1 MFQTLAPLILASGSP
16 RRRKFLT
23 DLGLDF
29 TLAAADLDETIQP
42 GELPG
47 ELVCR
52 LAQDKA
58 TAVAT
63 DNPGAWVIGADTV
76 VVLGREILGK
86 PTDSAE
92 ALVMLKRLSGR
103 THEVWTG
110 VSILRWQERSCRTF
124 AVCTEVSFAEVA
136 ESVLAAYVATGEPLD
151 KAGAYGIQGQG
162 VFLVSAITGSYSNV
176 VGLPLPELLG
186 QLLDLEIIR
195 PVDLPPQF
203 P

>member
-1 MFQTLAPLILASGSP
+1 MFQTIAPLILASGSP

-23 DLGLDF
+23 DLGLAF
-29 TLAAADLDETIQP
+29 TVASADLDETIHP

-52 LAQDKA
+52 LAAEKA
-58 TAVAT
+58 ATVAV
-63 DNPGAWVIGADTV
+63 DHPEAWVIGADTV

-86 PTDSAE
+86 PVDPAE
-92 ALVMLKRLSGR
+92 ALAMLKRLAGR

-110 VSILRWQERSCRTF
+110 VSILRWQDRSCRTF
-124 AVCTEVSFAEVA
+124 AVCTEVTFAEVA

-162 VFLVSAITGSYSNV
+162 VFLVSSINGSYSNV

-195 PVDLPPQF
+195 PADPPA
-203 P
+203 

>member
-1 MFQTLAPLILASGSP
+1 MFHALAPLILASGSP
-16 RRRKFLT
+16 RRRNFLT
-23 DLGLDF
+23 ELGLAF
-29 TLAAADLDETIQP
+29 TVASADIDESLCP

-52 LAQDKA
+52 LATEKA
-58 TAVAT
+58 AAVAVEH
-63 DNPGAWVIGADTV
+63 PESWVIGADTV

-86 PTDSAE
+86 PAGPAG
-92 ALVMLKRLSGR
+92 ALVMLKRLAGR

-110 VSILRWQERSCRTF
+110 VSITRWRDRATRTF
-124 AVCTEVSFAEVA
+124 AVCTEVTFAEVS
-136 ESVLAAYVATGEPLD
+136 ESVLIAYVATGEPLD

-162 VFLVSAITGSYSNV
+162 VFLVSSINGSYSNV

-186 QLLDLEIIR
+186 QLLDLEIIG
-195 PVDLPPQF
+195 PVDLPTQF

>member
-1 MFQTLAPLILASGSP
+1 MFQTIAPLILASGSP

-23 DLGLDF
+23 DLGLVF
-29 TLAAADLDETIQP
+29 TMASADLDETIHP

-52 LAQDKA
+52 LAGEKA
-58 TAVAT
+58 AAVAA
-63 DNPGAWVIGADTV
+63 DHPESWVIGADTV

-86 PTDSAE
+86 PADPAE
-92 ALVMLKRLSGR
+92 ALVMLKRLAGR

-110 VSILRWQERSCRTF
+110 VTVIRWQDRTCRTF
-124 AVCTEVSFAEVA
+124 AVCTQVTFVESS

-162 VFLVSAITGSYSNV
+162 VFLVSAINGSYSNV
-176 VGLPLPELLG
+176 VGLPLPELLE
-186 QLLDLEIIR
+186 QLLELGIIR
-195 PVDLPPQF
+195 PAEPVALF

>member
-1 MFQTLAPLILASGSP
+1 MFQTIAPLILASGSP

-23 DLGLDF
+23 DLGLVF
-29 TLAAADLDETIQP
+29 TMAAADLDETIHP

-52 LAQDKA
+52 LATEKA
-58 TAVAT
+58 AAVAT
-63 DNPGAWVIGADTV
+63 ARPEAWVIGADTV

-86 PTDSAE
+86 PTDPGE
-92 ALVMLKRLSGR
+92 ALAMLKRLAGR

-110 VSILRWQERSCRTF
+110 VSVMRWCDAACRTF
-124 AVCTEVSFAEVA
+124 AVCTEVTFAEA
-136 ESVLAAYVATGEPLD
+136 SESVLAAYVATGEPLD

-162 VFLVSAITGSYSNV
+162 VFLVSTINGSYSNV

-195 PVDLPPQF
+195 PVD
-203 P
+203 